1 MAKKRIL
8 FLSGYGIALILLL
21 YFGLNSLFVSILS
34 ETFPNVNFI
43 IVLLL
48 LIIVSFLIGLGIRQY
63 INSFTKDKRIIM
75 KNSFLGITLFSWLI
89 VLGMFWVI

>member
-1 MAKKRIL
+1 MAKNRIL
-8 FLSGYGIALILLL
+8 FLSCYGIALILLL
-21 YFGLNSLFVSILS
+21 YFGLNSLFVSILN

-48 LIIVSFLIGLGIRQY
+48 LIIVSFSIGLGIRQY
-63 INSFTKDKRIIM
+63 INSFTKDKRNKM
-75 KNSFLGITLFSWLI
+75 KNFIFGITLFSWLI